1 MRCDEGAE
9 FVSALCDG
17 EAIPRAA
24 AEHVKSCAGCQKRM
38 REYLAMG
45 AELRLMASLATEE
58 TLRPRVWSRP
68 QNVFANWWQKGW
80 ETMKIPRLA
89 FAILVAAVVGLGS
102 TFAVVQ
108 VRAHSDGS
116 IVLLKIAW
124 PGGDSGSCPLSIQ
137 DKNQG
142 CAFLGQM
149 NGKSIGYE
157 INLIGRK
164 DDGVELA
171 VRTKTFG
178 SVYGTMLLED
188 IRKEPQKQV
197 LFEPGQTMK
206 LDFPG
211 AGALTV
217 TGEWMDHVPV
227 FIGSSTQ
234 DVQAGPEEL
243 RLIWP
248 MLISDKQVLGDF
260 QGGSAISDK
269 AGEGVAVYMPGQ
281 GRFIFALSP
290 MRGAVQARVTGNRI
304 SFEEGGRSYVFV
316 TGASVSRG
324 EHLWVVHE
332 AVSKTDDAEHGA
344 IGSVSAE
351 ELRQLAPEVV
361 VDGGGAKK

>member
-80 ETMKIPRLA
+80 ETMRVPRLA

-116 IVLLKIAW
+116 VLLLKIVG
-124 PGGDSGSCPLSIQ
+124 PDGGASNCPLSTV
-137 DKNQG
+137 DKKQASCG
-142 CAFLGQM
+142 LLGPV
-149 NGKSIGYE
+149 NGKMVGYG
-157 INLIGRK
+157 IDLIGRK
-164 DDGVELA
+164 GDGVELA
-171 VRTKTFG
+171 VRTKVFG
-178 SVYGTMLLED
+178 PAMGSYDSGDTS
-188 IRKEPQKQV
+188 KEPQREIY
-197 LFEPGQTMK
+197 FEPGQTLK
-206 LDFPG
+206 LEIPG
-211 AGALTV
+211 AATFNV
-217 TGEWMDHVPV
+217 TGEWLDHMPV
-227 FIGSSTQ
+227 MIGASEQ

-243 RLIWP
+243 RLIAP
-248 MLISDKQVLGDF
+248 MLISDKDVLGDF
-260 QGGSAISDK
+260 QGGSAIVDK
-269 AGEGVAVYMPGQ
+269 AGQGVQVYMPGH
-281 GRFIFALSP
+281 GHFILSLTP
-290 MRGAVQARVTGNRI
+290 MRGAVEARVVLNRI
-304 SFEEGGRSYVFV
+304 SFEDGGRAYAFV
-316 TGASVSRG
+316 TGSPVCRS

-332 AVSKTDDAEHGA
+332 AELRTDDGQHAG
-344 IGSVSAE
+344 ISAGD
-351 ELRQLAPEVV
+351 LKGLAPGLV
-361 VDGGGAKK
+361 VDGEGAKK